1 MRQYA
6 SKRWYAVIS
15 AAVVAT
21 AIAIAALAGIGS
33 AASATKPTNVEPPT
47 ISGTAQ
53 EGQTLTANPGTWNG
67 TKPINFGYGWRRCN
81 EDGGSCSDISG
92 ANTNTYK
99 LQPVDAGNTL
109 RVRVTA
115 SNKEGQSSETSVP
128 TAVVKAAKPA
138 TGCPPGTGVVQI
150 ADLSLPTRLLID
162 KFEITPNPVG
172 GSTQTVNV
180 RIHVSNTCNQ
190 TVQGALVYVT
200 FTPYNQFS
208 VPPEATSDSTGWAT
222 VIMHRLV
229 GYPASKQQQ
238 LLATFVR
245 ARKDGENEL
254 AGISTRRLVSFPVKL
269 SQ

>member
-1 MRQYA
+1 MRHYA
-6 SKRWYAVIS
+6 SKRWYVVVS

-33 AASATKPTNVEPPT
+33 AARAVKPTNTAPPT

-53 EGQTLTANPGTWNG
+53 EGQTLTANPGTWEG
-67 TKPINFGYGWRRCN
+67 TKPITFAYQWRRCDQN
-81 EDGGSCSDISG
+81 GGSCSNISG
-92 ANTNTYK
+92 ANKNTYT
-99 LQPVDAGNTL
+99 LASIDVDNTM
-109 RVRVTA
+109 RVRVGA
-115 SNKEGQSSETSVP
+115 SNSDGQASETSVP
-128 TAVVKAAKPA
+128 TGVVTAAKPA

-162 KFEITPNPVG
+162 KFEIRPNPVG

-180 RIHVSNTCNQ
+180 RIHVTNTCNQ

-200 FTPYNQFS
+200 FTPFNQFS
-208 VPPEATSDSTGWAT
+208 TPPEGTTDAGGWAQVT
-222 VIMHRLV
+222 MHRQV

-254 AGISTRRLVSFPVKL
+254 AGISTRRLVSFPVDL
-269 SQ
+269 SR